1 MKEKAEEILTKA
13 SVEEE
18 TLDKFSE
25 GMLKYLTEEVRSVAD
40 KYKCTSKKREY
51 LWSMFHKI
59 RIRTSFQAWSELLK
73 KLDITIDDPLL
84 EQSVYQEVFEVV
96 MKEYFDCSVS
106 ESMTKCT
113 VDNISPN
120 ELNVI

>member
-1 MKEKAEEILTKA
+1 MKEKAEEILTKT

-25 GMLKYLTEEVRSVAD
+25 GMLKCLTEEVRSVAD

-59 RIRTSFQAWSELLK
+59 RIRTSLQA
-73 KLDITIDDPLL
+73 
-84 EQSVYQEVFEVV
+84 
-96 MKEYFDCSVS
+96 
-106 ESMTKCT
+106 
-113 VDNISPN
+113 
-120 ELNVI
+120 